1 MSEVPDPTGGWA
13 KATEATA
20 NASKQAIQAGR
31 DLGRFISGPAGEVVG
46 MLWDH
51 VKVVRFERQ
60 VRLAERV
67 RKFLVERGLRDP
79 TRTIPLKVVL
89 PLLDYATLE
98 EDDELHDVWAMLL
111 LNGGDA
117 DSGIEMRRAFVSV
130 LAEMTRLDVG
140 NLATIEQASPVYPNG
155 SSAAV
160 WTTQLP
166 EKATPA
172 DRRDRDVVNTDPTLE
187 VLTSLR
193 TWKAS
198 DAFTPSVTRFAQVE
212 RSPPHCGAYSIR
224 PSVRPGLHTQ
234 FECLT
239 PLGGHRSKFATSENS
254 LRGKRICVTGKIS
267 DYQGKPEIVLTEPSQ
282 LSQ

>member
-1 MSEVPDPTGGWA
+1 
-13 KATEATA
+13 
-20 NASKQAIQAGR
+20 
-31 DLGRFISGPAGEVVG
+31 
-46 MLWDH
+46 
-51 VKVVRFERQ
+51 VVRFERQ

-187 VLTSLR
+187 VLTSLSNLESLGCIYSV
-193 TWKAS
+193 S
-198 DAFTPSVTRFAQVE
+198 DEVRSGGAIPSALRRLLHSAE
-212 RSPPHCGAYSIR
+212 RSSRLAHTVRMLDPARRASVEIR
-224 PSVRPGLHTQ
+224 HLR
-234 FECLT
+234 E
-239 PLGGHRSKFATSENS
+239 FAS
-254 LRGKRICVTGKIS
+254 R
-267 DYQGKPEIVLTEPSQ
+267 
-282 LSQ
+282 